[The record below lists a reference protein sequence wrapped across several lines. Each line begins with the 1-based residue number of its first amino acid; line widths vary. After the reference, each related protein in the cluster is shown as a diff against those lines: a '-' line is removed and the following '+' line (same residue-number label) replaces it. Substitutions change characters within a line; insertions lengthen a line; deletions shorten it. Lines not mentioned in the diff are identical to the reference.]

1 MGIWHKSIL
10 VLLLSFGSAGLFS
23 QQKPGNTFREKTN
36 METNNLAL
44 QYLVR
49 EPKVKSEKRKGI
61 ILLHGVGS
69 NEKDLFGLANY
80 LPDDFYVISA
90 QGPFALGGDRHA
102 WYNVD
107 FSTGKPVYDAKQEEI
122 SREIIIK
129 FIGQIQ
135 QQYKLDEVYLGGFSQ
150 GAIMSYSIG
159 LTHPNLVRGIVALS
173 GRLLAEIQPF
183 VKKSEDLSKLS
194 VFVAHGTQ
202 DRTLGIDY
210 AREAKTYLQQLGVGL
225 TYTEY
230 ENAHQISESVLKDLR
245 GWLAQSQ

>member
-1 MGIWHKSIL
+1 MKTSWKYII
-10 VLLLSFGSAGLFS
+10 VLLLAFGSAGLYS
-23 QQKPGNTFREKTN
+23 KQKSSTIMKH
-36 METNNLAL
+36 ETTIETKNLAL
-44 QYLVR
+44 KYLIR
-49 EPKVKSEKRKGI
+49 EPKIKTDKRKGI

-90 QGPFALGGDRHA
+90 RGPFALGGERFA

-107 FSTGKPVYDAKQEEI
+107 FSTGKPVYDTKQEEA
-122 SREIIIK
+122 SREIISEFIRQIK
-129 FIGQIQ
+129 LE
-135 QQYKLDEVYLGGFSQ
+135 YMLDDIYLGGFSQ

-159 LTHPNLVRGIVALS
+159 LTKPKSVRGIVALS
-173 GRLLAEIQPF
+173 GRLLTEIQPL
-183 VKKSEDLSKLS
+183 VKKSDELSKLS

-210 AREAKTYLQQLGVGL
+210 AREANTYLKQLSVDL

-230 ENAHQISESVLKDLR
+230 ENAHQISESVLKDLHQ
-245 GWLAQSQ
+245 WLVSRK